1 MTLPIAAIVAAV
13 RAARLAQAAARTT
26 GGIKGAGT
34 VGKVFAEGKAP
45 PIIPK
50 TQAQINAEGLAKVKE
65 ALNIPKK
72 GTPEYDKFQTKLK
85 KDSVISSEK
94 AGKLSTSISKKT
106 YKK

>member
-1 MTLPIAAIVAAV
+1 MTLPIAAIIAAV

-45 PIIPK
+45 PIVPK
-50 TQAQINAEGLAKVKE
+50 TPSIAESQAEIRQI
-65 ALNIPKK
+65 LNIPKK
-72 GTPEYDKFQTKLK
+72 GTPEYDKFQAKIK

-94 AGKLSTSISKKT
+94 AGKAFTKTSKKT
-106 YKK
+106 YKN